1 MPFLQVKPTYDCQV
15 QDNRSSE
22 DNEDEINK
30 TSESAT
36 CHNNTDNEDGDQEDN
51 LKHMDNDES
60 LASKLLNRE
69 TCV

>member
-1 MPFLQVKPTYDCQV
+1 MKPTNDCQI
-15 QDNRSSE
+15 QDHRSSE

-30 TSESAT
+30 TSVSAT

>member
-1 MPFLQVKPTYDCQV
+1 M
-15 QDNRSSE
+15 E

-30 TSESAT
+30 TSGSAT

>member
-1 MPFLQVKPTYDCQV
+1 MKPTYDCQV

-30 TSESAT
+30 TSGSAT
-36 CHNNTDNEDGDQEDN
+36 CHNNTDNEDGDQDQEDN

>member
-1 MPFLQVKPTYDCQV
+1 MKPTYDCQV

-30 TSESAT
+30 ISESAT
-36 CHNNTDNEDGDQEDN
+36 CHNNTDNEDGDQDQEDN